1 VLPSGAEPI
10 EEEELNRQDAKDA
23 KFRKREGTDFLL
35 NRQVTRIA
43 KGFREARVERLS
55 PLPSL

>member
-1 VLPSGAEPI
+1 VAEPI
-10 EEEELNRQDAKDA
+10 EEEELNRQDAKV
-23 KFRKREGTDFLL
+23 RRREREGTDALL

-43 KGFREARVERLS
+43 KGFREVQMEKIS